1 MFNKKGVT
9 LITLVVTIIVLL
21 LLAGLSIS
29 IVIGPDGVI
38 AKARQGSVASRY
50 SQIRDLEDVRKTD
63 LILKSK
69 IGEKLESDTAFITR
83 LETMGLIKESEDE
96 YDEDTKVL
104 SIGNGLYTINIMAGD
119 KEEVDLVAQLPTVED
134 NPEMAHMT
142 FVIRITEPNQTFP
155 LYISDTTNITI
166 DWGMGEGFEP
176 TTNQLLQTK
185 EFPAAGDYTIKI
197 AGKSNE
203 AGFEVDFNFNNYPF
217 TGDPYMTELIYW
229 GENDF
234 AAIGYLSNQ
243 LEHIPLPSRNSFAS
257 LKYLGGT
264 FARSQIT
271 NIPEALFA
279 NAPNLE
285 GIINVFAECKQLT
298 QIPPRLFDNA
308 LNIESFE
315 FTFADC
321 DALTGLAPELWLR
334 ETTNPDING
343 VGCFDNCTSLSN
355 YDDIPSPWKSNPP
368 Q

>member
-21 LLAGLSIS
+21 ILAGLSIS

-38 AKARQGSVASRY
+38 AKARQGNVASRY

-63 LILKSK
+63 LILKSE

-83 LETMGLIKESEDE
+83 LKTMGLIKESEDE

-142 FVIRITEPNQTFP
+142 FVIRTTEPNQTLP
-155 LYISDTTNITI
+155 IYITDTTNIMI
-166 DWGMGEGFEP
+166 DWGMGDGFEP
-176 TTNQLLQTK
+176 VTDSEEQTK
-185 EFPAAGDYTIKI
+185 QFPAAGDYTIKI

-203 AGFEVDFNFNNYPF
+203 ADFSFNSYIIP
-217 TGDPYMTELIYW
+217 GDPYMVELIYW

-234 AAIGYLSNQ
+234 KGIGYLSDAI
-243 LEHIPLPSRNSFAS
+243 EHIPLPSRNSFAS
-257 LKYLGGT
+257 LDSLWYT
-264 FARSQIT
+264 FAGSKIT

-285 GIINVFAECKQLT
+285 RVTAMFEECRNLK
-298 QIPPRLFDNA
+298 QIPLRLFDNT
-308 LNIESFE
+308 LNIIYFE
-315 FTFADC
+315 GTFYNC
-321 DALTGLAPELWLR
+321 TALTGLAPEIWLR
-334 ETTNPDING
+334 EITNPDING
-343 VGCFDNCTSLSN
+343 RGCFALCTLLSN
-355 YDDIPSPWKSNPP
+355 YDDIPEPWKNGGV
-368 Q
+368 